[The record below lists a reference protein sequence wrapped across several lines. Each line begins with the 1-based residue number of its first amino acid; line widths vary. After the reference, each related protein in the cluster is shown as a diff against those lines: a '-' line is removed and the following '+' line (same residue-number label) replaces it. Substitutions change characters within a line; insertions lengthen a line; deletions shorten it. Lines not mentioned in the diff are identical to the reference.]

1 MVPAQEEAEKDS
13 GQHVPRARTCPG
25 LARAPAGE
33 WLRAQAREWL
43 EPAPFLRVVPTDS
56 LYLFDSLWKECQF

>member
-1 MVPAQEEAEKDS
+1 MWSLLRKKQRRTVGS
-13 GQHVPRARTCPG
+13 TCPG

-33 WLRAQAREWL
+33 WLRAQAGEWL

-56 LYLFDSLWKECQF
+56 LYLFDFLWKECQF